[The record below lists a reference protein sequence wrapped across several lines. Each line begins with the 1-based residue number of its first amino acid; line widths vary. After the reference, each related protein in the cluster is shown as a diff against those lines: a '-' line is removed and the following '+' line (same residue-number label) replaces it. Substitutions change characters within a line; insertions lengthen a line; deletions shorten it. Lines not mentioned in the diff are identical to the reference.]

1 MPRKTTKYQFEW
13 SYKRWKG
20 TNDIN
25 DSGTSKQTG
34 CEKVPS
40 WAKHNGPKI
49 FQKLLDTIESE
60 PSSFAST
67 EEFPEFIPWR
77 LSKNLP
83 IYNETT
89 FY

>member
-13 SYKRWKG
+13 SYKQWNG
-20 TNDIN
+20 QNDIN
-25 DSGTSKQTG
+25 ESEIFKQTD

-40 WAKHNGPKI
+40 WAKHNGPKV

-60 PSSFAST
+60 PRSTHLT

-83 IYNETT
+83 IYNETSV
-89 FY
+89 Y